1 MSDSKKRDT
10 IIDDSASLSSIQGGQ
25 DTFDGRHKSG
35 KKGLTREEA
44 MLGLK
49 VKAAQLLDTGEIL
62 LGNGKIIGTRS
73 LRYIYKQ
80 RFRPTDDRESVV
92 VNKLSL
98 EYRKLKAIGYGDEDA
113 NQIAVKGKISQE
125 VI

>member
-1 MSDSKKRDT
+1 
-10 IIDDSASLSSIQGGQ
+10 
-25 DTFDGRHKSG
+25 
-35 KKGLTREEA
+35 
-44 MLGLK
+44 
-49 VKAAQLLDTGEIL
+49 

-98 EYRKLKAIGYGDEDA
+98 EYRKLKAIRYGDEDA

-125 VI
+125 VIQSQIKQWKKMIASDLKVGMKRGKHIKRPQI